1 MALQGRVLAARYELG
16 PRLGAGGMA
25 GVYQAT
31 DQVLDR
37 TVAVK
42 VLGPPYDQD
51 PDFVDQFRHEA
62 RMAAGLGHPN
72 VVAIFDSASE
82 GDLHYIVMEY
92 VQGQTLAELLRRHG
106 RLPPGLAAEV
116 AHRVCL
122 ALEAAHERG
131 LVHRDI
137 KPANVMVDQAGLVKV
152 MDFGI
157 AKAAA
162 ATTTTMLN
170 SAGQLLGTAPYLSPE
185 QAQGRPVDGRSDL
198 YALGC
203 VLYELLTGTPPFRGH
218 SPLAVVAQQVSE
230 PPEPPSHRNSEVGAE
245 LDAVVLTALAKQP
258 SQRYQTAEAMGQD
271 LARMVRDRG
280 GPVPLRPAAD
290 PAGGPFGSP
299 ATPSASATTA
309 VIAGRAVRAG
319 ARRPGWNRWAL
330 PAGALLVVVVAVAV
344 AVWSLRSGGGTVQP
358 QAGPPST
365 ALSAATTTTAPAQ
378 PTTTATTQA
387 QSSVSV
393 AMANLTEVIT
403 TGQRQGMID
412 QGGEDLLHQAEDV
425 VRAVQE
431 GHADDARKK
440 FEELEHKADELIDEG
455 KISPQAVGAVRQALA
470 QFDSATQR
478 SG

>member
-1 MALQGRVLAARYELG
+1 MSGRAGLNRPGYLEAVSCRWCDAHRHGEPVADTQRTETARRRLVVSCGQRSGGSVLVG
-16 PRLGAGGMA
+16 LGAGGMA

-203 VLYELLTGTPPFRGH
+203 VL
-218 SPLAVVAQQVSE
+218 
-230 PPEPPSHRNSEVGAE
+230 
-245 LDAVVLTALAKQP
+245 
-258 SQRYQTAEAMGQD
+258 
-271 LARMVRDRG
+271 
-280 GPVPLRPAAD
+280 
-290 PAGGPFGSP
+290 
-299 ATPSASATTA
+299 
-309 VIAGRAVRAG
+309 
-319 ARRPGWNRWAL
+319 
-330 PAGALLVVVVAVAV
+330 
-344 AVWSLRSGGGTVQP
+344 
-358 QAGPPST
+358 
-365 ALSAATTTTAPAQ
+365 
-378 PTTTATTQA
+378 
-387 QSSVSV
+387 
-393 AMANLTEVIT
+393 
-403 TGQRQGMID
+403 
-412 QGGEDLLHQAEDV
+412 
-425 VRAVQE
+425 
-431 GHADDARKK
+431 
-440 FEELEHKADELIDEG
+440 
-455 KISPQAVGAVRQALA
+455 
-470 QFDSATQR
+470 
-478 SG
+478 

>member
-1 MALQGRVLAARYELG
+1 MALQGRVLAGRYELG

-62 RMAAGLGHPN
+62 RLAAGLGHPN

-137 KPANVMVDQAGLVKV
+137 KPANV
-152 MDFGI
+152 
-157 AKAAA
+157 
-162 ATTTTMLN
+162 
-170 SAGQLLGTAPYLSPE
+170 
-185 QAQGRPVDGRSDL
+185 
-198 YALGC
+198 
-203 VLYELLTGTPPFRGH
+203 
-218 SPLAVVAQQVSE
+218 VVAQQVSE

-290 PAGGPFGSP
+290 
-299 ATPSASATTA
+299 
-309 VIAGRAVRAG
+309 
-319 ARRPGWNRWAL
+319 
-330 PAGALLVVVVAVAV
+330 
-344 AVWSLRSGGGTVQP
+344 
-358 QAGPPST
+358 
-365 ALSAATTTTAPAQ
+365 
-378 PTTTATTQA
+378 
-387 QSSVSV
+387 
-393 AMANLTEVIT
+393 
-403 TGQRQGMID
+403 
-412 QGGEDLLHQAEDV
+412 
-425 VRAVQE
+425 
-431 GHADDARKK
+431 
-440 FEELEHKADELIDEG
+440 
-455 KISPQAVGAVRQALA
+455 
-470 QFDSATQR
+470 
-478 SG
+478 

>member
-1 MALQGRVLAARYELG
+1 MALQGRVLAGRYELG

-218 SPLAVVAQQVSE
+218 SPLALVAQQVSK

-245 LDAVVLTALAKQP
+245 LDSVVLTALAKQP

-299 ATPSASATTA
+299 ATPSASATT
-309 VIAGRAVRAG
+309 
-319 ARRPGWNRWAL
+319 
-330 PAGALLVVVVAVAV
+330 
-344 AVWSLRSGGGTVQP
+344 
-358 QAGPPST
+358 
-365 ALSAATTTTAPAQ
+365 
-378 PTTTATTQA
+378 QA

-403 TGQRQGMID
+403 TGQRQGTID

>member
-1 MALQGRVLAARYELG
+1 MALQGRVLAGRYELG

-25 GVYQAT
+25 SVYQAT

-330 PAGALLVVVVAVAV
+330 PAGALLVVVVA
-344 AVWSLRSGGGTVQP
+344 
-358 QAGPPST
+358 
-365 ALSAATTTTAPAQ
+365 
-378 PTTTATTQA
+378 
-387 QSSVSV
+387 
-393 AMANLTEVIT
+393 MANLTEVIT
-403 TGQRQGMID
+403 TGQRQGTID

>member
-137 KPANVMVDQAGLVKV
+137 KPVNVMVDRWMGARTCMPWAVC
-152 MDFGI
+152 
-157 AKAAA
+157 
-162 ATTTTMLN
+162 
-170 SAGQLLGTAPYLSPE
+170 GTS
-185 QAQGRPVDGRSDL
+185 
-198 YALGC
+198 C
-203 VLYELLTGTPPFRGH
+203 
-218 SPLAVVAQQVSE
+218 
-230 PPEPPSHRNSEVGAE
+230 
-245 LDAVVLTALAKQP
+245 
-258 SQRYQTAEAMGQD
+258 
-271 LARMVRDRG
+271 
-280 GPVPLRPAAD
+280 
-290 PAGGPFGSP
+290 SP
-299 ATPSASATTA
+299 ARRRFVATARWRWSHSRSASRLSRRRTA
-309 VIAGRAVRAG
+309 IPRS
-319 ARRPGWNRWAL
+319 ARSWTPWC
-330 PAGALLVVVVAVAV
+330 
-344 AVWSLRSGGGTVQP
+344 
-358 QAGPPST
+358 
-365 ALSAATTTTAPAQ
+365 
-378 PTTTATTQA
+378 
-387 QSSVSV
+387 
-393 AMANLTEVIT
+393 
-403 TGQRQGMID
+403 
-412 QGGEDLLHQAEDV
+412 
-425 VRAVQE
+425 
-431 GHADDARKK
+431 
-440 FEELEHKADELIDEG
+440 
-455 KISPQAVGAVRQALA
+455 
-470 QFDSATQR
+470 
-478 SG
+478 

>member
-51 PDFVDQFRHEA
+51 PDFVDQFRHES
-62 RMAAGLGHPN
+62 RMAP
-72 VVAIFDSASE
+72 
-82 GDLHYIVMEY
+82 
-92 VQGQTLAELLRRHG
+92 EL
-106 RLPPGLAAEV
+106 
-116 AHRVCL
+116 
-122 ALEAAHERG
+122 G

-245 LDAVVLTALAKQP
+245 LDAVVLTAL
-258 SQRYQTAEAMGQD
+258 
-271 LARMVRDRG
+271 
-280 GPVPLRPAAD
+280 
-290 PAGGPFGSP
+290 
-299 ATPSASATTA
+299 
-309 VIAGRAVRAG
+309 
-319 ARRPGWNRWAL
+319 
-330 PAGALLVVVVAVAV
+330 
-344 AVWSLRSGGGTVQP
+344 
-358 QAGPPST
+358 
-365 ALSAATTTTAPAQ
+365 
-378 PTTTATTQA
+378 
-387 QSSVSV
+387 
-393 AMANLTEVIT
+393 
-403 TGQRQGMID
+403 
-412 QGGEDLLHQAEDV
+412 
-425 VRAVQE
+425 
-431 GHADDARKK
+431 
-440 FEELEHKADELIDEG
+440 
-455 KISPQAVGAVRQALA
+455 
-470 QFDSATQR
+470 
-478 SG
+478 

>member
-1 MALQGRVLAARYELG
+1 MALQGRVLAGRYELG

-25 GVYQAT
+25 SVYQAT

-203 VLYELLTGTPPFRGH
+203 VLYELLTGRRPFRQPGNPVCLGDDRGDRWAGGPRGCAATRLE
-218 SPLAVVAQQVSE
+218 PLGAAGRGPAGRGGGGVVVAE
-230 PPEPPSHRNSEVGAE
+230 RG
-245 LDAVVLTALAKQP
+245 
-258 SQRYQTAEAMGQD
+258 
-271 LARMVRDRG
+271 RD
-280 GPVPLRPAAD
+280 RPAASGPAIHRTVGCHDHDRPGAADHDGND
-290 PAGGPFGSP
+290 PGPVERVGGHGQPDRGDHHRPAAGHDRPGRRGPAAPGRGRRACRP
-299 ATPSASATTA
+299 
-309 VIAGRAVRAG
+309 GRACRRRPQEVRGAG
-319 ARRPGWNRWAL
+319 AQGGRANRRGQDQPTGRGCGPSGARPVRQRDAAFGLRPDPGILTDRVAECARGMLAWTTLAL
-330 PAGALLVVVVAVAV
+330 DPPKCGSRV
-344 AVWSLRSGGGTVQP
+344 SGCPGRS
-358 QAGPPST
+358 
-365 ALSAATTTTAPAQ
+365 TAPA
-378 PTTTATTQA
+378 AD
-387 QSSVSV
+387 V
-393 AMANLTEVIT
+393 AIPPDLGVVAGESDRLA
-403 TGQRQGMID
+403 RD
-412 QGGEDLLHQAEDV
+412 QGCRWWWG
-425 VRAVQE
+425 VRIVA
-431 GHADDARKK
+431 
-440 FEELEHKADELIDEG
+440 
-455 KISPQAVGAVRQALA
+455 S
-470 QFDSATQR
+470 
-478 SG
+478 

>member
-1 MALQGRVLAARYELG
+1 MALQGRVLAGRYELG

-185 QAQGRPVDGRSDL
+185 
-198 YALGC
+198 
-203 VLYELLTGTPPFRGH
+203 
-218 SPLAVVAQQVSE
+218 
-230 PPEPPSHRNSEVGAE
+230 PPSHRNSEVGAV

-365 ALSAATTTTAPAQ
+365 ALSAATTTTA
-378 PTTTATTQA
+378 
-387 QSSVSV
+387 
-393 AMANLTEVIT
+393 
-403 TGQRQGMID
+403 QRQGMID

>member
-1 MALQGRVLAARYELG
+1 MALQGRVLAGRYELG

-72 VVAIFDSASE
+72 VVAIFASASE
-82 GDLHYIVMEY
+82 
-92 VQGQTLAELLRRHG
+92 
-106 RLPPGLAAEV
+106 V
-116 AHRVCL
+116 ALRVCL

-198 YALGC
+198 YA
-203 VLYELLTGTPPFRGH
+203 
-218 SPLAVVAQQVSE
+218 
-230 PPEPPSHRNSEVGAE
+230 
-245 LDAVVLTALAKQP
+245 
-258 SQRYQTAEAMGQD
+258 
-271 LARMVRDRG
+271 
-280 GPVPLRPAAD
+280 
-290 PAGGPFGSP
+290 
-299 ATPSASATTA
+299 
-309 VIAGRAVRAG
+309 
-319 ARRPGWNRWAL
+319 
-330 PAGALLVVVVAVAV
+330 
-344 AVWSLRSGGGTVQP
+344 
-358 QAGPPST
+358 
-365 ALSAATTTTAPAQ
+365 
-378 PTTTATTQA
+378 
-387 QSSVSV
+387 
-393 AMANLTEVIT
+393 
-403 TGQRQGMID
+403 
-412 QGGEDLLHQAEDV
+412 
-425 VRAVQE
+425 
-431 GHADDARKK
+431 
-440 FEELEHKADELIDEG
+440 
-455 KISPQAVGAVRQALA
+455 
-470 QFDSATQR
+470 
-478 SG
+478 

>member
-1 MALQGRVLAARYELG
+1 
-16 PRLGAGGMA
+16 
-25 GVYQAT
+25 
-31 DQVLDR
+31 
-37 TVAVK
+37 
-42 VLGPPYDQD
+42 
-51 PDFVDQFRHEA
+51 
-62 RMAAGLGHPN
+62 
-72 VVAIFDSASE
+72 
-82 GDLHYIVMEY
+82 
-92 VQGQTLAELLRRHG
+92 
-106 RLPPGLAAEV
+106 
-116 AHRVCL
+116 
-122 ALEAAHERG
+122 
-131 LVHRDI
+131 
-137 KPANVMVDQAGLVKV
+137 
-152 MDFGI
+152 
-157 AKAAA
+157 
-162 ATTTTMLN
+162 
-170 SAGQLLGTAPYLSPE
+170 
-185 QAQGRPVDGRSDL
+185 
-198 YALGC
+198 
-203 VLYELLTGTPPFRGH
+203 
-218 SPLAVVAQQVSE
+218 
-230 PPEPPSHRNSEVGAE
+230 
-245 LDAVVLTALAKQP
+245 
-258 SQRYQTAEAMGQD
+258 
-271 LARMVRDRG
+271 
-280 GPVPLRPAAD
+280 
-290 PAGGPFGSP
+290 
-299 ATPSASATTA
+299 